1 MIIAIDFD
9 GTFCIFAPMKV
20 IYTIICKET
29 NKQYIGSALNHAK
42 RKREHFYNLKNN
54 KHPNKKL
61 QNAYNIYGAD
71 CFDFKIIEVVED
83 EKKLIEREQHYIDN
97 LKPIYNICRVAGSS
111 LGLKR
116 TNDTR
121 DKIRAANLGIKHPQW
136 RNEIKSKAQGGENHW
151 TKRKGFSN
159 KSKKQ
164 MSATHK
170 EKYRS
175 GYRNPLKGTRYTAER
190 IEAMRIMSSQPII
203 QYDLNLNPVKEWN
216 SAKEAKQCG
225 FIPSN
230 ISACINGLRKTHK
243 KFIWKRK

>member
-1 MIIAIDFD
+1 MIITIDFD

-61 QNAYNIYGAD
+61 QNAYNKYGAD

-83 EKKLIEREQHYIDN
+83 EKKLIEREQHYIN
-97 LKPIYNICRVAGSS
+97 KLKSVYNICKVAGSS

-116 TNDTR
+116 TKGTR
-121 DKIRAANLGIKHPQW
+121 DKIRVANLGIKHPQW

-151 TKRKGFSN
+151 TKKKSFSDEAKLKMSKTKKELYKNGYQSPVKKRIQQLNLDGSFVKEWDSATQVEKELGFNRKAIVQCLIK
-159 KSKKQ
+159 KSKK
-164 MSATHK
+164 
-170 EKYRS
+170 
-175 GYRNPLKGTRYTAER
+175 
-190 IEAMRIMSSQPII
+190 
-203 QYDLNLNPVKEWN
+203 
-216 SAKEAKQCG
+216 
-225 FIPSN
+225 SN
-230 ISACINGLRKTHK
+230 NYL
-243 KFIWKRK
+243 WLYV

>member
-1 MIIAIDFD
+1 MEL
-9 GTFCIFAPMKV
+9 FCIFATMKV
-20 IYTIICKET
+20 IYSIQCKTT
-29 NKQYIGSALNHAK
+29 NKQYIGSALNHGK

-61 QNAYNIYGAD
+61 QNAYNKYGAD
-71 CFDFKIIEVVED
+71 CFEFKIIEVVND

-151 TKRKGFSN
+151 TKKKSFSDKAKQNMSNAQKALHETGYVSPVKKAIRQLNLDGSFVKEWESATQVEKELGFNRKAIVQCLIK
-159 KSKKQ
+159 KSKK
-164 MSATHK
+164 
-170 EKYRS
+170 
-175 GYRNPLKGTRYTAER
+175 
-190 IEAMRIMSSQPII
+190 
-203 QYDLNLNPVKEWN
+203 
-216 SAKEAKQCG
+216 
-225 FIPSN
+225 SN
-230 ISACINGLRKTHK
+230 NFL
-243 KFIWKRK
+243 WLYV